1 MNSIKRTIV
10 IFICF
15 IAVFITNAQNTQI
28 INSKEKPLPFFD
40 AKGNIAIHTNEL
52 NALADT
58 LAVINHRQDDIV
70 WSKIVYRVVDMR
82 DKQNNQLFFPLIP
95 NGKYKSLLRVILES
109 NATSGL
115 NAYGC
120 RSNDIQPDYS
130 IPLPKDTISSLFVL
144 NRWIEAD
151 KRVQTDSFIIRNP
164 LTNNFEFSNEQYY
177 EAFAKDQ
184 VKYLIQEV
192 VFFNKHY
199 SRMYTKII
207 GIAPIYFKTSYNLN
221 MAGVGSQNKEG
232 EGVWEAFRF
241 SVLCWY
247 LFDELRP
254 FLAKQYVIPNGNE
267 TQRLTYDEFFAQRL
281 YSTYLLGD
289 ENMVD
294 KMLLQTYNDPE
305 SIRREQKRIET
316 ELLNVEQD
324 LWEY

>member
-70 WSKIVYRVVDMR
+70 WSKIVYRVIDMR
-82 DKQNNQLFFPLIP
+82 DKQNNQLYFPLTP

-109 NATSGL
+109 NAFLNL
-115 NAYGC
+115 NAYGS
-120 RSNDIQPDYS
+120 RPYDIQPDYS
-130 IPLPKDTISSLFVL
+130 KPLSKDAAMSLFVL
-144 NRWIEAD
+144 NRSDSTSSLLDTIV
-151 KRVQTDSFIIRNP
+151 KRDV
-164 LTNNFEFSNEQYY
+164 LTNSFKISDEQYY
-177 EAFAKDQ
+177 ELFAKEQ
-184 VKYLIQEV
+184 VKFLVQEV

-207 GIAPIYFKTSYNLN
+207 GIAPIYFKTAYNFSPGNIGKQQIEDDNIWL
-221 MAGVGSQNKEG
+221 
-232 EGVWEAFRF
+232 AFRF

-254 FLAKQYVIPNGNE
+254 YLAKQYVIPNGNE